1 MKKYIIAAA
10 AALAIGM
17 ALSACAKEGEA
28 IVPIIVEGEA
38 EQQQAAPTPEATQ
51 DMAAQVS
58 KTQMVEGTG
67 YTATLTEDT
76 DGDGGLI
83 YRLKASAGGNEEELM
98 EYTAGAGDGIS
109 ACSRQS
115 Q

>member
-17 ALSACAKEGEA
+17 ALSACAKEEEA

-38 EQQQAAPTPEATQ
+38 EQQAAPTPEATQ

-58 KTQMVEGTG
+58 KTQTVEGTG
-67 YTATLTEDT
+67 
-76 DGDGGLI
+76 
-83 YRLKASAGGNEEELM
+83 
-98 EYTAGAGDGIS
+98 
-109 ACSRQS
+109 
-115 Q
+115 

>member
-58 KTQMVEGTG
+58 KTQMVEGG
-67 YTATLTEDT
+67 GIYRHA
-76 DGDGGLI
+76 DGGYGRGRRPHI
-83 YRLKASAGGNEEELM
+83 
-98 EYTAGAGDGIS
+98 
-109 ACSRQS
+109 
-115 Q
+115 